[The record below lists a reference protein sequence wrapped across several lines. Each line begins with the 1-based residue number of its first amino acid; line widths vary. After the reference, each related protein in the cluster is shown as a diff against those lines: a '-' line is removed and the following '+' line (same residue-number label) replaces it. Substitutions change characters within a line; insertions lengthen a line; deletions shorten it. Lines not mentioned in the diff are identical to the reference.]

1 MNKFLLAVFD
11 NEPAA
16 DVGPRALQVL
26 HRSGDIT
33 LHATGVLARVKALA
47 T

>member
-1 MNKFLLAVFD
+1 MNKFLLAFFD

-16 DVGPRALQVL
+16 DVGPQALRTL
-26 HRSGDIT
+26 HRAGEST